1 MAKRRKID
9 KSGPTIHNY
18 FLVKFEDNY
27 ADEFDVYGFRIMN
40 EKELMKFTNDI
51 RKLKKFPLEIYFG
64 TNEALIFESQKD
76 CMAGFKML
84 PITKDEMSSL
94 KKLFPNAEK
103 WGYGFFPS
111 FEDYVDEY

>member
-9 KSGPTIHNY
+9 MSGPTNHNY

-40 EKELMKFTNDI
+40 EKQLTKFTNVVRD
-51 RKLKKFPLEIYFG
+51 LKNFPLEIYFG

-76 CMAGFKML
+76 VMSGFKML
-84 PITKDEMSSL
+84 PITKDEMVSL
-94 KKLFPNAEK
+94 KRLFPNAEK

-111 FEDYVDEY
+111 LEDYTDEY